1 MKMQITRL
9 VLLAAALAVVSA
21 SLVVIWRFDNDLQRA
36 RAHAAQGGVLL
47 PTRCGPIEYQ
57 KSGSG
62 VPLPARWQSTA
73 FGSLRCPASATCAR
87 PRRPSFSR
95 MPARQNGRSHDTA
108 NAFIIRSIPTDVL
121 RACVCLVL
129 DVLVART
136 RAAGGASIC
145 GDRAV
150 IGGRLGVEPSGGDCD
165 GLRQRHCGAAPLAG
179 VVHAVARHQ
188 RVAGR
193 SLGGLAPAALLQS
206 RH

>member
-1 MKMQITRL
+1 MSSRCEAAMKMQITRL

-21 SLVVIWRFDNDLQRA
+21 SLVVKWRFDNDLQRA

-129 DVLVART
+129 DMLVART
-136 RAAGGASIC
+136 RA
-145 GDRAV
+145 
-150 IGGRLGVEPSGGDCD
+150 
-165 GLRQRHCGAAPLAG
+165 GAAHRGQCLVLTAI
-179 VVHAVARHQ
+179 
-188 RVAGR
+188 
-193 SLGGLAPAALLQS
+193 ALLL
-206 RH
+206 RGERIPNKVVGPD